1 MEPRLLEELQRTV
14 ASLRTLFD
22 AAACSCA
29 LVDDD
34 DGATMRFTAAD
45 GIGADLIVGVTL
57 PVTRGIAGWAVMS
70 GEAISVSDVARDAR
84 FARDVAEATN
94 YVPRTVLAAPLEH
107 RGEIAGVLEVLDPR
121 SGGTDTGHDL
131 AVLGVVA
138 AQVAALLQLVDERP
152 ADRLDE
158 LVTEVKAGSP
168 ELRRLTEGVLG
179 EIVRSGQGADRC
191 AWPPCR
197 GR

>member
-29 LVDDD
+29 LVDDG
-34 DGATMRFTAAD
+34 DGATMRFITAD

-94 YVPRTVLAAPLEH
+94 YVPRTVLAAPIEH

-131 AVLGVVA
+131 AVLGVA
-138 AQVAALLQLVDERP
+138 ASQVAGLLHLVDERP

-158 LVTEVKAGSP
+158 LVTEVKGGSP

-179 EIVRSGQGADRC
+179 EIVRSSKGTDR
-191 AWPPCR
+191 
-197 GR
+197 